1 MVVRA
6 RGPCYAKI
14 MLSIIKSFLNGDAEQ
29 ASQHTTDD
37 VPAAAA
43 AILVETA
50 MLDGSFDESERR
62 TIHAIL
68 VDRFALSGDDAD
80 ALIETA
86 AIDVE
91 DAGANGVY
99 AATRTIRDRFSEEE
113 RIDVMEM
120 LWRVAYAD
128 GSLHDY
134 EANLVRRVAG
144 LLYVRDKDSGDAR
157 KRALRSMGM
166 SETE

>member
-1 MVVRA
+1 MVVSI
-6 RGPCYAKI
+6 RGPCYLKS
-14 MLSIIKSFLNGDAEQ
+14 MLTVIKSFLRGDVDAAPENS
-29 ASQHTTDD
+29 ADD

-50 MLDGSFDESERR
+50 MLDGTFDEEERR
-62 TIHAIL
+62 TIHTIL
-68 VDRFALSGDDAD
+68 VDRFELSGDDAD
-80 ALIETA
+80 ALIEA
-86 AIDVE
+86 AAVDVE